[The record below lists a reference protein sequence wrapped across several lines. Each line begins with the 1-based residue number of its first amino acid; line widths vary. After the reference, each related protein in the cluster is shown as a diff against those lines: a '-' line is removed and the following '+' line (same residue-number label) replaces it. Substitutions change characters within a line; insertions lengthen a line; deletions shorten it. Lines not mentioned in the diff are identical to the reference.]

1 MAILITFLAGLI
13 FAFGLGISG
22 MTQPEKI
29 TGFLNFLGDW
39 DPSMLFVM
47 GGAVTTY
54 FIGHIFLLKRPAPY
68 LKPKFILPT
77 RRDVDRQLLIG
88 SSLFGLGWGLI
99 GFCPGPA
106 LVSAITG
113 HESVLIFV
121 LAMGVGMYAFEVLN
135 VRFSMEPDGGA
146 GLLTKT

>member
-1 MAILITFLAGLI
+1 MAILLTFLAGLI
-13 FAFGLGISG
+13 FAVGLGISG
-22 MTQPEKI
+22 MTQPQKI

-39 DPSMLFVM
+39 DPTMLYVM

-54 FIGHIFLLKRPAPY
+54 FIGHILLLKRPAPY
-68 LKPKFILPT
+68 LKPQFILPT
-77 RRDVDRQLLIG
+77 RRDVDRQLVIG

-146 GLLTKT
+146 GLMTKT